1 MDWARILAYV
11 TGTVDQ
17 ELLARN
23 EYLAAENRI
32 LKAQLK
38 GRLKLSDAE
47 RGALGEIGHRLGR
60 KVLADVATVA
70 RPDTILGWYRK
81 LVARKFDGSKARRGP
96 GRPRIKRE
104 VEQLIIRM
112 ASENRDWGY
121 DRIAGALANLGYE
134 ISDQTVGNVLRRHGL
149 PPAPERKRT
158 TTWAAFIR
166 THLALLAGTDF
177 FTAEVLTLRGLVTYY
192 VLFFIHLE
200 SRRVDI
206 AGITVHP
213 DEPWMKQIARNAT
226 MEDCGALRDCRYLL
240 HDRDTKFTRS
250 FRAII
255 ASGRVEPLALPARS
269 PNLNAYAERWVR
281 SVKEECLSK
290 VILFGERSL
299 RRALSDY
306 VDHFHAERNHQG
318 KGNVLLFPRDTR
330 TATARGPCSAAS
342 DWAGSCAITI
352 KRRRDWRPRCR
363 ARHAPAPPRRPR
375 AENSARPPNHG
386 NCCGIRARL
395 RRPSNPSEQLE
406 ASPCWRASRLAR
418 AAGE

>member
-1 MDWARILAYV
+1 MDWPRILAYG

-32 LKAQLK
+32 LKAQLN
-38 GRLKLSDAE
+38 GRLTLSDAD
-47 RGALGEIGHRLGR
+47 RATLGEIGPRLGR
-60 KVLADVATVA
+60 KLLAEVATVA
-70 RPDTILGWYRK
+70 QPDTILAWYRK
-81 LVARKFDGSKARRGP
+81 LVGRKFDGSKARQGP
-96 GRPRIKRE
+96 GRPRVRRD
-104 VEQLIIRM
+104 VEELIVRM

-121 DRIAGALANLGYE
+121 DRIAGALSNLGYV
-134 ISDQTVGNVLRRHGL
+134 ISDQTVGNVLRRYGL

-158 TTWAAFIR
+158 TPWSVFIQ

-177 FTAEVLTLRGLVTYY
+177 FTAEVLTLRGLATYY

-200 SRRVDI
+200 SRRVNI

-226 MEDCGALRDCRYLL
+226 MEGCGALRDCRYLL
-240 HDRDTKFTRS
+240 HDRDTKFTQS

-290 VILFGERSL
+290 IILFGERSL
-299 RRALSDY
+299 RRALGEY
-306 VDHFHAERNHQG
+306 IEHYHAERNHQG
-318 KGNVLLFPRDTR
+318 KGNVLLFPSDTNIHR
-330 TATARGPCSAAS
+330 EGAVQCRERLGGLLRYYHQVAA
-342 DWAGSCAITI
+342 
-352 KRRRDWRPRCR
+352 
-363 ARHAPAPPRRPR
+363 
-375 AENSARPPNHG
+375 
-386 NCCGIRARL
+386 
-395 RRPSNPSEQLE
+395 
-406 ASPCWRASRLAR
+406 
-418 AAGE
+418 

>member
-17 ELLARN
+17 ELLGRN

-32 LKAQLK
+32 LKAQLN

-60 KVLADVATVA
+60 RVLADIATVA

-81 LVARKFDGSKARRGP
+81 LIAHKFDGSAHRGP
-96 GRPRIKRE
+96 GRPQIKRE
-104 VEQLIIRM
+104 VEELIIRM

-121 DRIAGALANLGYE
+121 DRIAGALANLGHE
-134 ISDQTVGNVLRRHGL
+134 ISYQTVGNVLRRHGL

-158 TTWAAFIR
+158 STWAAFVR

-206 AGITVHP
+206 AGITIHP
-213 DEPWMKQIARNAT
+213 DEAWMKQIARNAT
-226 MEDCGALRDCRYLL
+226 MDDYGALRDCRYLL

-250 FRAII
+250 FRAIPV
-255 ASGRVEPLALPARS
+255 SGRVEPLALPARS
-269 PNLNAYAERWVR
+269 PNLSAYAKRWVR
-281 SVKEECLSK
+281 SVKEECLTK

-299 RRALSDY
+299 RRALS
-306 VDHFHAERNHQG
+306 E
-318 KGNVLLFPRDTR
+318 
-330 TATARGPCSAAS
+330 
-342 DWAGSCAITI
+342 
-352 KRRRDWRPRCR
+352 
-363 ARHAPAPPRRPR
+363 
-375 AENSARPPNHG
+375 
-386 NCCGIRARL
+386 
-395 RRPSNPSEQLE
+395 
-406 ASPCWRASRLAR
+406 
-418 AAGE
+418 